1 MEPMNQTPVC
11 ERFLDELAASLEG
24 DLSPEAAE
32 HLSTCDACRDARHE
46 ARAVARAVG
55 AGGRDYQHPSDF
67 EARVLSALDARAR
80 GAAPAVVHAPVD
92 GVVAVSA
99 MPPTIPMDAL
109 PAAAQPAAAQP
120 TAAQPA
126 APSGQPMAPAPS
138 SGRAPSPMPAPLGT
152 TGEGNV
158 IPLVFRRPWLTSA
171 VVAVSTLAAAAAVVA
186 LRTHKGAKETPA
198 LAASATSAWEGRLAQ
213 VVRAASDRRG
223 GVELRRVA
231 AGAWEP
237 LAQGAALARGVSVR
251 TDARTRARVEFADG
265 TVLVLDRGTE
275 LSLDQATPRAAT
287 LVGGNVVADVA
298 PMAPGGS
305 PARFRTAVGEVEVR
319 GTRFALT
326 ATEDRA
332 NVRVTRGAV
341 RLVGGSAGDVPG
353 QTQGTE
359 VKTGEEG
366 VLSRGGAVS
375 VSPAVDLAG
384 AVSWAELGGGREGDD
399 PTITGI
405 GELRARRPNSTTE
418 RESALRV
425 TSHSVKV
432 RIVGAIARTEVEEVF
447 QNDTDQEL
455 EGLYRFPLPP
465 EAQIEDL
472 SLDVN
477 GEMVAGAFVDRN
489 RAAAIWRGVLRHA
502 SPTPPPRPT
511 EEFVWVPGPWHDPA
525 LLEWQ
530 RGGRFELRVFPIPR
544 RGSRRVSI
552 AYTQTIPA
560 AGGLRRYVYPLPHN
574 PGGSTQVGQFDV
586 DLQVLG
592 HDPQRG
598 VTPRGYALTRSSQVA
613 PTDGARL
620 EFSQAGFV
628 PSGDLVVEYSL
639 RDAVAPLTAWAFQPT
654 AGSASPGATAPATA
668 TPPTH
673 PSPPSPPTP
682 FTPPSPAANTGPEKP
697 FVALSL
703 RPRLPRWNDTHPRD
717 YVFVVDASRSMF
729 GERYT
734 RASRLVG
741 AMVSE
746 MDRRDRFTVLAC
758 DTRCQGL
765 PGALRAPSSEEVR
778 AVGAFLQGVEP
789 AGASD
794 LLAQTR
800 AALAAAPREDGRDLR
815 VVYLGDG
822 VATAG
827 HRRLPTLS
835 AGVTEAFA
843 GRNGTYTTVAL
854 GTDADT
860 VTLGALARSGGGV
873 LVPYTP
879 GERLASAALAVLEA
893 TYGVALQNP
902 VVTLPEGLSAMAP
915 TRLGNFRAG
924 SETMV
929 YARMDRPDVSGEV
942 VLRGTVGGEAFE
954 ARYPLALHAT
964 SAAGNAFVP
973 RLYAAARIA
982 DLEADGGP
990 GAREEIVGLS
1000 QRFRVASRHTSLLV
1014 LESEAMFQAF
1024 GVTRGPTGDVWTGEE
1039 GALVT
1044 NTTAP
1049 PTAPSMEATEAG
1061 ADELLG
1067 DDLARADR
1075 AMERDGLGR
1084 LGSTGGGGISG
1095 TRARASATHGA
1106 PARRAP
1112 MGDDGR
1118 GEFEPPAARPSPA
1131 PATVSPGASGTS
1143 TAPAQLR
1150 REQRG
1155 PGGVVSEDLPWNRGR
1170 GSWMRRTWVRHAA
1183 VAPSSE
1189 DGAGFTTRIET
1200 ARRALLSNP
1209 DSRDRHRELYRWLS
1223 LSGALEEAAE
1233 VAQRWATRDPLDPEA
1248 LQRLSDVAAR
1258 RGDRDRAVRL
1268 LGGAVDVRPD
1278 DTGLLERLAVLHERA
1293 GDAEAGCAYRVSLSE
1308 LRGADAVALGRAA
1321 RCERA
1326 AGRSAL
1332 AERVLSAAPAPLR
1345 AQAEARALEAPAADG
1360 LRGEFTIDAS
1370 WDTSEDLDLALI
1382 DPRGARLSWQGGRA
1396 GVTARDMQDRGR
1408 EALGVRATTGEYL
1421 VEVVRARPGTTPV
1434 RGRVTVSLLG
1444 ERRTI
1449 PFVLTNGRQRVAR
1462 VTVTREMV
1470 LVPVSRPW

>member
-1 MEPMNQTPVC
+1 MEPMNENPAC
-11 ERFLDELAASLEG
+11 ARFLDELAASLEG
-24 DLSPEAAE
+24 ELSPAAVD
-32 HLSTCDACRDARHE
+32 HLASCDACRDLRHE
-46 ARAVARAVG
+46 ARTVARAVG
-55 AGGRDYQHPSDF
+55 LGGRDYQHPADF
-67 EARVLSALDARAR
+67 EARLLAALDARAQGR
-80 GAAPAVVHAPVD
+80 APGAVQAPVD
-92 GVVAVSA
+92 AVVAVPPA
-99 MPPTIPMDAL
+99 QTLHQAPPTVPMDAL
-109 PAAAQPAAAQP
+109 PPGLSEALAAS
-120 TAAQPA
+120 PA
-126 APSGQPMAPAPS
+126 APPS
-138 SGRAPSPMPAPLGT
+138 PRALSPMPAPLGT
-152 TGEGNV
+152 TGESNV

-171 VVAVSTLAAAAAVVA
+171 VVAVTTLAAAAAVVV
-186 LRTHKGAKETPA
+186 LRDGKREKPA
-198 LAASATSAWEGRLAQ
+198 PVVAQSATSAWEGRLAQ
-213 VVRAASDRRG
+213 VVRAASERRG
-223 GVELRRVA
+223 GVELRRA
-231 AGAWEP
+231 STGAWEP
-237 LAQGAALARGVSVR
+237 LTEGAALARGVGLR
-251 TDARTRARVEFADG
+251 TDPRTRARVELADG

-275 LSLDQATPRAAT
+275 LQLDGATPRAAT

-305 PARFRTAVGEVEVR
+305 PARFRTSVGEVEVR

-341 RLVGGSAGDVPG
+341 RLVGARGSDAPG
-353 QTQGTE
+353 TNPGAE

-366 VLSRGGAVS
+366 VLSRNGTVS

-399 PTITGI
+399 PAITGI

-418 RESALRV
+418 RESALRI

-477 GEMVAGAFVDRN
+477 GELVAGAFVDRN

-502 SPTPPPRPT
+502 SPTPPPRTT

-552 AYTQTIPA
+552 AYTQTIPS

-598 VTPRGYALTRSSQVA
+598 VTARGYALGRSSQAA

-620 EFSQAGFV
+620 EFSQASFV

-639 RDAVAPLTAWAFQPT
+639 RDATSPLTAWAFQPT
-654 AGSASPGATAPATA
+654 AGAAPASPAGTA
-668 TPPTH
+668 TPA
-673 PSPPSPPTP
+673 PTP
-682 FTPPSPAANTGPEKP
+682 PAQPAPLANTGPEKP

-703 RPRLPRWNDTHPRD
+703 RPQLPRWNDTRPRD
-717 YVFVVDASRSMF
+717 YVFLVDASRSMF

-741 AMVSE
+741 GMVAE

-758 DTRCQGL
+758 DTRCQGM
-765 PGALRAPSSEEVR
+765 PGASLRAPSSEEAR
-778 AVGAFLQGVEP
+778 GVGAFLQGVEP

-794 LLAQTR
+794 LLAQVR
-800 AALAAAPREDGRDLR
+800 AALAAAPREDGRELR

-827 HRRLPTLS
+827 HRRLASLS
-835 AGVTEAFA
+835 GAVQQLFA
-843 GRNGTYTTVAL
+843 GRTGTYTTVAL
-854 GTDADT
+854 GNDAD
-860 VTLGALARSGGGV
+860 VPTLSALARAGGGL

-893 TYGVALQNP
+893 TYGVALRDP

-915 TRLGNFRAG
+915 ARLGNFRAG

-964 SAAGNAFVP
+964 GAAGNAFVP

-982 DLEADGGP
+982 DLEAEGSP
-990 GAREEIVGLS
+990 TAREEIVSLS

-1024 GVTRGPTGDVWTGEE
+1024 GVTRGPATDVWTGEE
-1039 GALVT
+1039 GSQA
-1044 NTTAP
+1044 TTTPTA
-1049 PTAPSMEATEAG
+1049 PTAPSAEAA
-1061 ADELLG
+1061 AADSDELLG
-1067 DDLARADR
+1067 GDLARADSP
-1075 AMERDGLGR
+1075 MERDR
-1084 LGSTGGGGISG
+1084 LGALGATGGGAGG
-1095 TRARASATHGA
+1095 GFNGARGRASATHGSA
-1106 PARRAP
+1106 LRRAP
-1112 MGDDGR
+1112 MGDDGM
-1118 GEFEPPAARPSPA
+1118 GMGPPAARPAPTPATVAPGASPA
-1131 PATVSPGASGTS
+1131 PSM
-1143 TAPAQLR
+1143 AQ
-1150 REQRG
+1150 REQRQ
-1155 PGGVVSEDLPWNRGR
+1155 GGTVMAEEMPPWNRRGGR
-1170 GSWMRRTWVRHAA
+1170 WMRRTWVRHAQ
-1183 VAPSSE
+1183 VAPSTE
-1189 DGAGFTTRIET
+1189 DGGGFNARIEA

-1209 DSRDRHRELYRWLS
+1209 DSRDRHRELYRFLS

-1248 LQRLSDVAAR
+1248 LQRLGDVAAR
-1258 RGDRDRAVRL
+1258 RGDREKAVRL
-1268 LGGAVDVRPD
+1268 LAGAVDVRPD
-1278 DTGLLERLAVLHERA
+1278 DSALLERLALLHERA
-1293 GDAEAGCAYRVSLSE
+1293 GEAEAACAYRVSLAE
-1308 LRGADAVALGRAA
+1308 LRGADAGALGRAA

-1326 AGRSAL
+1326 AGRPEL
-1332 AERVLSAAPAPLR
+1332 AGRVLEAAAPALR
-1345 AQAEARALEAPAADG
+1345 AQAEARALEPLPADT
-1360 LRGEFTIDAS
+1360 LRGEFTLDAT
-1370 WDTSEDLDLALI
+1370 WDAGEDLDLALI

-1396 GVTARDMQDRGR
+1396 GVTARDIQDRGR
-1408 EALGVRATTGEYL
+1408 EALGLSRAPTGEYL
-1421 VEVVRARPGTTPV
+1421 VEVVRARPGTAPV

-1449 PFVLTNGRQRVAR
+1449 PFTLTGPRQRVAR
-1462 VTVTREMV
+1462 VAITREMV
-1470 LVPVSRPW
+1470 LVPVDRPPGF